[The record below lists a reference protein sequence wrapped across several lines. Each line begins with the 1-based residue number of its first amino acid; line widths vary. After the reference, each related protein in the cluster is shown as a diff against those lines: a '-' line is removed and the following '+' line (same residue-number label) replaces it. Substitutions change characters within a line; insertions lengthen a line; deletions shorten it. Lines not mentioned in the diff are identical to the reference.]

1 MCQLLG
7 MSCREPATINFS
19 LEGFQARGGLT
30 DEHKDGWGI
39 AFFET
44 DSAHNRCRIFLD
56 HQPAANSALLDNIKA
71 QQIKSRLIL
80 AHIRKATFG
89 DVSLRNCHP
98 FQRELWG
105 QTWVFSHNGDLH
117 NFHPLLSGRYLPV
130 GETDSERAFC
140 YLLERLEQYFPQAT
154 AQKPPDYRAIYQAL
168 RALSQEIAAFGTFNM
183 MLSNGD
189 LLFTHCST
197 HLAYVERRY
206 PFTRV
211 TLVDSETSLDLS
223 AHNSPADQMIV
234 IATKPLTRDETWTCY
249 QPGESLLFRAGSAV
263 AGSHR
268 YPLSPTTE
276 QSMEQST
283 QPSLTLHT
291 GYPAVTINWAMA

>member
-7 MSCREPATINFS
+7 MSCQEPATINFS
-19 LEGFQARGGLT
+19 LEGFRARGGLT

-39 AFFET
+39 AFFE
-44 DSAHNRCRIFLD
+44 ARGCQIFLD
-56 HQPAANSALLDNIKA
+56 HQPAANSPLIDDIKA
-71 QQIKSRLIL
+71 RQIKSRTIL

-117 NFHPLLSGRYLPV
+117 GFHPPLTGRYQPV

-140 YLLERLEQYFPQAT
+140 YLLERLESYFPAAT
-154 AQKPPDYRAIYQAL
+154 ADNPPSHGVLHEAL
-168 RALSQEIAAFGTFNM
+168 REVSLEIATHGTFNI
-183 MLSNGD
+183 MLSNGE

-223 AHNSPADQMIV
+223 AHNSQDDRMVV
-234 IATKPLTRDETWTCY
+234 IATKPLTRDETWVSY
-249 QPGESLLFRAGSAV
+249 QPGQTLMFRAGLIV
-263 AGSHR
+263 AGSEG
-268 YPLSPTTE
+268 SKAVQPTTDE
-276 QSMEQST
+276 RTVPLDQLDPVDQQPLAQSV
-283 QPSLTLHT
+283 
-291 GYPAVTINWAMA
+291 A